1 VADVIL
7 KNTTKH
13 PKRMLVFNL
22 TREISPVKVTNRT
35 TVETR
40 DGERRKKQS
49 SKLVPDSVRIPYG
62 TEVTVSAACLQ
73 VPEIA
78 AAVERR
84 ELKVRPVP
92 QDAGPKP
99 AKAPATEVKTAPK
112 GKERRRK

>member
-1 VADVIL
+1 MPDVIL
-7 KNTTKH
+7 KNATKH

-22 TREISPVKVTNRT
+22 TREISPVKVVNRT

-49 SKLVPDSVRIPYG
+49 SKLVPGSLRIAHG
-62 TEVTVSAACLQ
+62 AEVTVPDTYLQ
-73 VPEIA
+73 VREIA

-99 AKAPATEVKTAPK
+99 AKPAPEPKTAPK